1 MTEPKKQPAGGRGG
15 AGRGGDRRGPRP
27 GGGGRR
33 PDRRPKKPADALEH
47 KVVDMRRVARVVS
60 GGRRFSF
67 RATVVAGD
75 RKGNVGVGVGKGR
88 DTAMSIEKALNQARK
103 SMIAVPLTEHGS
115 IPHDVEAKFGPSVVL
130 IRPGKQGRG
139 LIAGSSVR
147 TVLELAG
154 VADVSAKIISRSNN
168 KLNNARVAMK
178 ALGQLRAK
186 KQHAATPTT
195 TQA

>member
-1 MTEPKKQPAGGRGG
+1 MAEVKKQPGGG

-27 GGGGRR
+27 GGGGGRR

-75 RKGNVGVGVGKGR
+75 RKGKVGVGIGKGR

-103 SMIAVPLTEHGS
+103 SMITVPMDENGT
-115 IPHDVEAKFGPSVVL
+115 IPHDVQAKFSSAVVL
-130 IRPGKQGRG
+130 IRPGKKGRG

-154 VADVSAKIISRSNN
+154 VADVSAKILSRSNN
-168 KLNNARVAMK
+168 KLNNARVAMM
-178 ALGQLRAK
+178 ALSQLRAK
-186 KQHAATPTT
+186 KQHATTPTT

>member
-1 MTEPKKQPAGGRGG
+1 MAEVKKQSAFG

-75 RKGNVGVGVGKGR
+75 RKGKVGVGIGKGR

-103 SMIAVPLTEHGS
+103 SMITVPMDEHGT
-115 IPHDVEAKFGPSVVL
+115 IPHDVRAKFSSAVVL
-130 IRPGKQGRG
+130 IRPGKKGRG

-154 VADVSAKIISRSNN
+154 VADASAKILSRSNN
-168 KLNNARVAMK
+168 KLNNARVAMI
-178 ALGQLRAK
+178 ALSQLRAK
-186 KQHAATPTT
+186 KQHATTPTT